1 MVGNWGCENIIEF
14 RIFNIFSHPFY
25 QLNPATIF
33 FSLCVIPFVPVEI
46 TSFVNGKQRVTII
59 EMT

>member
-14 RIFNIFSHPFY
+14 RISHPFY

-59 EMT
+59 EIT